1 MGSEIAVETPQ
12 VVLNARGA
20 RRARGLHPWVY
31 ASDIASRRARTGDVV
46 SVLDPQ
52 GRLLGTAFYN
62 DASQISVRFIDRGE
76 VAVDRD
82 FWISRLSTARAQRQA
97 LGIDGDAYRL
107 VHAEADRLPG
117 LVVDRYGDCLV
128 LQLLTATTERFRDE
142 IVECLVELE
151 SPRAIVARN
160 DSRTRKLEG
169 LPQEAGALHGEPP
182 KLQAIRDG
190 DVRME
195 VDLLRG
201 QKTGLFLDQ
210 RENRAAA
217 RQYARGRLLDCFSYN
232 GAFALQ
238 LAGRCDEVIA
248 VDMSK
253 DAVRLIERNAALNDV
268 ELEARQANVFDHLRE
283 LQDRAERFDTIV
295 LDPPA
300 FAKNKGAIA
309 KALKGYKDIN
319 LRAMKLLRP
328 GGCLVTA
335 SCSYHVGDQAFLD
348 VVTEAARDVK
358 AEMTLLERRGQS
370 RDHPVRLGMPESGY
384 LKCLI
389 LRRQA

>member
-1 MGSEIAVETPQ
+1 MGSETAFETPH
-12 VVLNARGA
+12 VVLTMRGA

-31 ASDIASRRARTGDVV
+31 ASDIAERHARSGDAVT
-46 SVLDPQ
+46 VLDPQ
-52 GRLLGTAFYN
+52 KRLLGTAFFN
-62 DASQISVRFIDRGE
+62 DESQISLRF
-76 VAVDRD
+76 VDREEVTVD
-82 FWISRLSTARAQRQA
+82 RAFWRSRLAAASAYRQT

-128 LQLLTATTERFRDE
+128 VQLLTAASERCRDD
-142 IVECLVELE
+142 IVDSLVELE

-160 DSRTRKLEG
+160 DGRTRKLEG
-169 LPQEAGALHGEPP
+169 LPQESRVLHGESPE
-182 KLQAIRDG
+182 LQAIRDG

-195 VDLLRG
+195 VDLLHG

-217 RQYARGRLLDCFSYN
+217 RAYARGRLLDCFSYN

-238 LAGRCDEVIA
+238 LASGCDEVIA
-248 VDMSK
+248 ADMSK
-253 DAVRLIERNAALNDV
+253 DAVRLIERNAKLNDV
-268 ELEARQANVFDHLRE
+268 ELEARQVNVFDHLRE

-300 FAKNKGAIA
+300 FAKNKGAVA
-309 KALKGYKDIN
+309 KALRGYKDIN

-328 GGCLVTA
+328 GGCLITA

>member
-1 MGSEIAVETPQ
+1 MGSEIAVETAQ
-12 VVLNARGA
+12 VVLTARGA

-31 ASDIASRRARTGDVV
+31 AGDIAARHARSGDAVT
-46 SVLDPQ
+46 VLDPQ
-52 GRLLGTAFYN
+52 KRLLGTAFFN
-62 DASQISVRFIDRGE
+62 DESQISLRFVDRGE
-76 VAVDRD
+76 VTVDRA
-82 FWISRLSTARAQRQA
+82 FWKSRLEAAVAHRQT
-97 LGIDGDAYRL
+97 LNIDGDAYRL

-128 LQLLTATTERFRDE
+128 VQFLSATTERCRDE

-169 LPQEAGALHGEPP
+169 LPLESGILHGRPP
-182 KLQAIRDG
+182 ELQAIRDG

-195 VDLLRG
+195 VDLLGG

-217 RQYARGRLLDCFSYN
+217 RRYARGRMLDCFSYN

-238 LAGRCDEVIA
+238 LAPGCDEVIA
-248 VDMSK
+248 ADMSK
-253 DAVRLIERNAALNDV
+253 DAVRLIERNARLNDV
-268 ELEARQANVFDHLRE
+268 ELDARQVNVFDHLRE

-300 FAKNKGAIA
+300 FAKNKGTIA
-309 KALKGYKDIN
+309 KALRGYKDIN

-328 GGCLVTA
+328 GGCLITA
-335 SCSYHVGDQAFLD
+335 SCSYHVGDQAFLE
-348 VVTEAARDVK
+348 VVTEAASDVK